1 LPSLSE
7 LLGVNAATAHPNS
20 RVAKA
25 LASAGV
31 SKTPE
36 LIRVVN
42 LPRRKFDANQYLDA
56 SVLYAKKAC
65 GRTGCVY
72 CRTGDPT
79 LRLLQSAM
87 IIEAAQCSGGFFNV
101 GVGEGKTL
109 ASFLIHD
116 ACEARKTVLLV
127 PAQLKKKTL
136 DIDLP
141 ELNLHFRLPSTY
153 DGKKVKSYSNNGVY
167 VVAYEELSDTNSTD
181 LLDKIRPD
189 LIVADEA
196 HRLRNPQAAR
206 TKRFLR
212 YVRRNPCKFVAMT
225 GSPMGKLLTD
235 FAHLIELALG
245 KNSPLP
251 NNYPDLVQWS
261 DCIDKDRTGIGALAL
276 LCEDDEDVRAG
287 FQRRFRET
295 PGVISTTESSAGM
308 PIELRLFRVTPPAA
322 VGEALDK
329 LTSEWAW
336 DGEEY
341 DGQLDI
347 VRMERELTQGFF
359 YRLIWPSGIH
369 GGNPQERDWLLK
381 RRAWDRC
388 LHKRLSHSNRVGQD
402 SPALLEAMAERGE
415 WTTQEWIDWLGV
427 RDLPE
432 PEKETIEISRWLVDI
447 CINWQISSQEP
458 GIIWVDSPVVGQW
471 LAQAGIPFYGEGE
484 DDAVNALAA
493 NCLRAKISGQVGTV
507 PTIALSMRAHGTGK
521 NLQAWSRNLVLYPP
535 ASNDVWEQMIGRT
548 HRPGQLDD
556 VVTFDV
562 VLGSESAARAMENAL
577 SDAKRISETLTQP
590 QRLTICQE
598 CEPDDRLL
606 PVKY

>member
-1 LPSLSE
+1 M
-7 LLGVNAATAHPNS
+7 
-20 RVAKA
+20 
-25 LASAGV
+25 
-31 SKTPE
+31 
-36 LIRVVN
+36 RVVN
-42 LPRRKFDANQYLDA
+42 LPRRKFDPNLYPDA
-56 SVLYAKKAC
+56 SALYAKEAC
-65 GRTGCVY
+65 GRVGCVY
-72 CRTGDPT
+72 CRVGKPA
-79 LRLLQSAM
+79 LRPLQSAM

-136 DIDLP
+136 DLDLP
-141 ELNLHFRLPSTY
+141 ELNLHFKLPSTY
-153 DGKKVKSYSNNGVY
+153 DGKKVKSYTNNGVY
-167 VVAYEELSDTNSTD
+167 VVAYEELSDTASTD
-181 LLDKIRPD
+181 LLDKICPD

-212 YVRRNPCKFVAMT
+212 FTRRHPCKFVAMT
-225 GSPMGKLLTD
+225 GSPMGKLITD

-261 DCIDKDRTGIGALAL
+261 DCIDKERTQIGAIAL
-276 LCEDDEDVRAG
+276 MCDDDEDARAG

-308 PIELRLFRVTPPAA
+308 PIELRRFRVSPPAD
-322 VGEALDK
+322 VLNALEK
-329 LTSEWAW
+329 LTREWAW
-336 DGEEY
+336 DGEEF
-341 DGQLDI
+341 DGQLEI

-359 YRLIWPSGIH
+359 YRLIWPSGKA
-369 GGNPQERDWLLK
+369 GGDEKEREWLFK
-381 RRAWDRC
+381 RNAWRRC
-388 LHKRLSHSNRVGQD
+388 IRKRLSHSNRSGQD

-415 WTTQEWIDWLGV
+415 WITQEWIDWLAV
-427 RDLPE
+427 RCRPE
-432 PEKETIEISRWLVDI
+432 PDKEAIEISRWLVDASR
-447 CINWQISSQEP
+447 NWQISSQEP

-471 LAQAGIPFYGEGE
+471 LAKDGIPFYGEGE
-484 DDAVNALAA
+484 DEAVNALAA
-493 NCLRAKISGQVGTV
+493 NCLRTKISGLLNRQI
-507 PTIALSMRAHGTGK
+507 PTIALSIRAHGTGK

-535 ASNDVWEQMIGRT
+535 ASNDAWEQMIGRT

-562 VLGSESAARAMENAL
+562 LIGSDSAARAMENAI
-577 SDAKRISETLTQP
+577 SDAKRVSETLTQP
-590 QRLTICQE
+590 QRLTLCTE
-598 CEPDDRLL
+598 CEPDGRLEEISL
-606 PVKY
+606 